1 VGGRAIGPAA
11 RTAAAVHHLDR
22 GGLGLAMIV
31 LKDVV
36 LTHVH

>member
-1 VGGRAIGPAA
+1 VRVLARHKLLFTISIAA
-11 RTAAAVHHLDR
+11 
-22 GGLGLAMIV
+22 GLGLAMIV